1 MHACALQ
8 GEFKSIMAIVTP
20 CRSDMSAGGL
30 ARTAHL
36 NDGRLKLVL
45 VKRCSVLQ
53 YLRLLTR
60 IPMLGTQHRYFLGLL
75 MLTNITSFS
84 LIL

>member
-1 MHACALQ
+1 MQ

-30 ARTAHL
+30 ARTVHL
-36 NDGRLKLVL
+36 SDGRLKLVL

-53 YLRLLTR
+53 YLRLLAR
-60 IPMLGTQHRYFLGLL
+60 IPVLGAHWCFLRVDVLPPHE
-75 MLTNITSFS
+75 MNVTKP
-84 LIL
+84 